1 MKNKILDAHS
11 WLEANKEKWPN
22 ASTVSE
28 IMEDYA
34 KYYYIHKKKESCMR
48 NPTKLS
54 IDGKN
59 NN

>member
-1 MKNKILDAHS
+1 MKNKTLNAHA

-22 ASTVSE
+22 ASTISE

-34 KYYYIHKKKESCMR
+34 KYYYMQKKKDNCIC
-48 NPTKLS
+48 NPPKLNV
-54 IDGKN
+54 DGKN